1 MSKSNTEKP
10 KRAKRVPFKGYFQ
23 AAKLPMA
30 DALYH
35 IQLAMFELDTLL
47 TATIAL
53 RDTKVQTVS
62 AYKDANGKTFEKA
75 QKAALEAD
83 KLTARAN
90 TLRNAKIALY
100 GDLARLWGKYSGEPE
115 EGPVVAYWLC
125 KDYSPE
131 TIAQKTKTSLEF
143 VNGVLFKFRNFLMVI
158 GKAHRSSKP
167 YMEDYIVN
175 LWAIEMGKTK

>member
-1 MSKSNTEKP
+1 MRKELLLFLLLAVFPLMASADEQGGINYELNGNSGDSNIPYKAGVIAKS
-10 KRAKRVPFKGYFQ
+10 
-23 AAKLPMA
+23 
-30 DALYH
+30 
-35 IQLAMFELDTLL
+35 
-47 TATIAL
+47 
-53 RDTKVQTVS
+53 
-62 AYKDANGKTFEKA
+62 
-75 QKAALEAD
+75 
-83 KLTARAN
+83 
-90 TLRNAKIALY
+90 
-100 GDLARLWGKYSGEPE
+100 WGKYSGEPE